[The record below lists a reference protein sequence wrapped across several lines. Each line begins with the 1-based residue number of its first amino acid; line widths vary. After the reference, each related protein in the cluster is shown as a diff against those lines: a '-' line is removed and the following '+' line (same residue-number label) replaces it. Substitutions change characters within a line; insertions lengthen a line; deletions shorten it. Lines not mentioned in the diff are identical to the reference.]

1 MMTMRLAVAVLAGL
15 GVALGAATAFGQAKK
30 EEKKQT
36 VTSKVSAADK
46 FQEGLAHERGGRD
59 AEAFEA
65 FLQAGEAGHGPAQ
78 RKLATIYDRGNRV
91 INRDYMSAIRWY
103 ERARVQG
110 VELPKPLPP
119 IKGR

>member
-1 MMTMRLAVAVLAGL
+1 MMTIRLPGAILLGAGI
-15 GVALGAATAFGQAKK
+15 ALGAVSAHGQPKK
-30 EEKKQT
+30 DEKKQ
-36 VTSKVSAADK
+36 VVSRDLATGK
-46 FQEGLAHERGGRD
+46 YQEGLNHERGGRD

-65 FLQAGEAGHGPAQ
+65 FLQAGEAGHGAAQ
-78 RKLATIYDRGNRV
+78 HKLATIYDRGNRV
-91 INRDYMSAIRWY
+91 INRDYQSAIRWY

>member
-1 MMTMRLAVAVLAGL
+1 MMTIRLAGAILLGAGL
-15 GVALGAATAFGQAKK
+15 ALGGVSAQGQAKK
-30 EEKKQT
+30 DDKKQV
-36 VTSKVSAADK
+36 VTKDMAAAKYQD
-46 FQEGLAHERGGRD
+46 GLNHERAGRD

-65 FLQAGEAGHGPAQ
+65 FLQAGEAGHGTAQ

-91 INRDYMSAIRWY
+91 INRDYQSAIRWY

>member
-1 MMTMRLAVAVLAGL
+1 MMTIRLAAAVLLGA
-15 GVALGAATAFGQAKK
+15 GVALGATTAQGQAKK

-36 VTSKVSAADK
+36 VRPASAAEK
-46 FQEGLAHERGGRD
+46 YQEGLNHERGGRD

-78 RKLATIYDRGNRV
+78 LKLATIYDRGNRV
-91 INRDYMSAIRWY
+91 INRDYQSAIRWY
-103 ERARVQG
+103 ERARARG
-110 VELPKPLPP
+110 VDLPKPLPP

>member
-1 MMTMRLAVAVLAGL
+1 MTIRLSVAVLAGL
-15 GVALGAATAFGQAKK
+15 GVALGAATVHGQPKK
-30 EEKKQT
+30 EEKKQS
-36 VTSKVSAADK
+36 VTRVSAVEK
-46 FQEGLAHERGGRD
+46 YQEGLNHERGGRD

-91 INRDYMSAIRWY
+91 INRDYQSAIRWY

-110 VELPKPLPP
+110 VELPRPLPP